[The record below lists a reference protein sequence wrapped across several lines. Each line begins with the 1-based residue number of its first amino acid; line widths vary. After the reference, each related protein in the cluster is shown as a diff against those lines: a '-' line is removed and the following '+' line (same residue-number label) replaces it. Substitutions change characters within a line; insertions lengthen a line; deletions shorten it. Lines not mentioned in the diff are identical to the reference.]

1 MSSNLKRNAGLEG
14 AGKVVDLPRSIRIAL
29 DMLGDHYLGRSML
42 GFSYTIIHPAKGV
55 GSNGFNGLDFDVE
68 CIWVG

>member
-29 DMLGDHYLGRSML
+29 DMLVTTTLEGLSL
-42 GFSYTIIHPAKGV
+42 GFSYTIIHPANGV
-55 GSNGFNGLDFDVE
+55 GSNEFNGLDFDVE